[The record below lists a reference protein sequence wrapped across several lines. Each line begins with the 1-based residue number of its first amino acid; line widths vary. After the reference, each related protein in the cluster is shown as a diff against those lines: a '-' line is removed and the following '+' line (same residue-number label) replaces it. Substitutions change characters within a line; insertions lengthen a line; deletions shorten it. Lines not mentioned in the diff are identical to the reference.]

1 MFHSQPRPSKLHQ
14 MYSDLDVLR
23 DKISSKQ
30 DYINKLSVSLAILTN
45 NNIPAEILMGRN
57 QRDLMVDE
65 SNINEIYNDA
75 LQRLKKVD
83 RDSYNFHTAPMFAPS
98 TFYDKKSQTINIFK
112 ELQTIAK
119 KEFEELE
126 LDRINLQELIAQE
139 NSPSS
144 FTNGF

>member
-1 MFHSQPRPSKLHQ
+1 MFLSQSRPSKLHQ
-14 MYSDLDVLR
+14 MYTDLEVLR

-98 TFYDKKSQTINIFK
+98 TFYDKKSQAINIFK
-112 ELQTIAK
+112 NYRQSLK
-119 KEFEELE
+119 
-126 LDRINLQELIAQE
+126 RNLK
-139 NSPSS
+139 N
-144 FTNGF
+144 